1 MSVRLILGSTL
12 SAAAV
17 AACGSVGGSGYGCQG
32 NTCTATFQGTG
43 SQDLSSQ
50 LGNGAKLDLRDIDG
64 NTANLRANG
73 TEHNFK
79 VGETQSFGRLR
90 VTLQKVDGD
99 SATFKV
105 VRKS

>member
-1 MSVRLILGSTL
+1 MTVRLMLATAFT
-12 SAAAV
+12 AAAV
-17 AACGSVGGSGYGCQG
+17 AACGGVGGSGYGCQG

-50 LGNGAKLDLRDIDG
+50 LGDGAKLDLRDLNGD
-64 NTANLRANG
+64 TASLRANG

-79 VGETQSFGRLR
+79 VGETQSFGPFR
-90 VTLQKVDGD
+90 VTLQRVDGD

-105 VRKS
+105 VKRS